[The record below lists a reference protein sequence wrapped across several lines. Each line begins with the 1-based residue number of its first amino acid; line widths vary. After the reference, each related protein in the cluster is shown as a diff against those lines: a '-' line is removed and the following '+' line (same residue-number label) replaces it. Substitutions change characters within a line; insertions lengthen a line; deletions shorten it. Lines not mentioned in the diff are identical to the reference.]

1 MEPSDLQLIDQVY
14 AVTTREGSLKDAAHT
29 FLVQQNELA
38 GAIVHYDPHKHIVK
52 KIEPVARNPDH
63 EPLIQ
68 GLLELYMT
76 EAGPLQHPLI
86 EAGYDN
92 IGKGELVIS
101 DDTLPYPS
109 FKQTAYFQAVLAP
122 LGVRR
127 TMAWVAWGSE
137 QSWQVFISSR
147 DSLAGEYGESEL
159 ARVKLFKRHFARAIY
174 TLELLGNAHCSKRF
188 FEQAINQV
196 PQAMVA
202 VDEQLNVLFC
212 NPTAEN
218 LLRNYSTVSIKSNK
232 LNFGSDSNEKAKF
245 NHWWKLLTQT
255 GLTDSAKFNPI
266 DGKKLWEIEA
276 SRISTTPRA
285 GIPRRH
291 WLLTLKPNPSRGEK
305 PISYLINRYGL
316 SESEAKVCFAL
327 CDTGDAVS
335 IAQSLGITPN
345 TARTHLKHIF
355 KKTGYKNQ
363 VQLAVNITAETS

>member
-1 MEPSDLQLIDQVY
+1 MKPSDLQLIDQVY
-14 AVTTREGSLKDAAHT
+14 AATTREGSLKDAART

-38 GAIVHYDPHKHIVK
+38 GAILHYDPNKHITK
-52 KIEPVARNPDH
+52 KIEPVARNPEH
-63 EPLIQ
+63 EPLIE
-68 GLLELYMT
+68 GLLELYMA
-76 EAGPLQHPLI
+76 ESGPLIHPLI
-86 EAGYDN
+86 EAGYDH
-92 IGKGELVIS
+92 ISKGELLIS
-101 DDTLPYPS
+101 DKTLPYPS
-109 FKQTAYFQAVLAP
+109 FKQTPYFQAILAP

-127 TMAWVAWGSE
+127 TMAWIAWGNE
-137 QSWQVFISSR
+137 QSWQIFVSSR
-147 DSLAGEYGESEL
+147 DSLAGEYGEAEFE
-159 ARVKLFKRHFARAIY
+159 RVKLFKRHFARAIY

-212 NPTAEN
+212 NPTAES
-218 LLRNYSTVSIKSNK
+218 LLRNYSAVTIKGKK
-232 LNFGSDSNEKAKF
+232 LTFGSDSKEKEKF
-245 NHWWKLLTQT
+245 NNWWRLLTQT
-255 GLTDSAKFNPI
+255 GLTDNAKFNPI

-285 GIPRRH
+285 GVPRRH
-291 WLLTLKPNPSRGEK
+291 WLLTLKPSPSRGEK
-305 PISYLINRYGL
+305 PVSYLINRYGL

-327 CDTGDAVS
+327 CDTGDAIS